1 MFLLGAA
8 ACLLAGCLWAA
19 ASAAAAEKAASM
31 RGQALLMISY
41 INTHFSETALFLPAA
56 RRALGGRALMLE
68 LPDEIWARVALC
80 AGACASVSLLRR
92 SLAARRLCRRRAPRY
107 LWAWF
112 GHSLDNARALTP
124 LSYLAEL
131 ASCFD
136 AMAHGSAR
144 HAYLLPTRWHARH
157 FSCFG
162 AAYPNPY
169 TRSLK
174 RSQVY
179 RALNLY
185 APQALRVL
193 RRCHTIYRLTQYEV
207 RWARRHCPGALA
219 LIY

>member
-1 MFLLGAA
+1 
-8 ACLLAGCLWAA
+8 
-19 ASAAAAEKAASM
+19 M
-31 RGQALLMISY
+31 R
-41 INTHFSETALFLPAA
+41 T
-56 RRALGGRALMLE
+56 E
-68 LPDEIWARVALC
+68 LPDEIWERVAAC
-80 AGACASVSLLRR
+80 AGACATVSLLRR
-92 SLAARRLCRRRAPRY
+92 SLAARRLCRRRAPRF
-107 LWAWF
+107 LWNWF
-112 GHSLDNARALTP
+112 GRSLDDARALTP

-162 AAYPNPY
+162 TAHPNPY
-169 TRSLK
+169 ITRPI
-174 RSQVY
+174 RSQTY

-185 APQALRVL
+185 TSPVLCALP
-193 RRCHTIYRLTQYEV
+193 RCHTLYRLTLYEV